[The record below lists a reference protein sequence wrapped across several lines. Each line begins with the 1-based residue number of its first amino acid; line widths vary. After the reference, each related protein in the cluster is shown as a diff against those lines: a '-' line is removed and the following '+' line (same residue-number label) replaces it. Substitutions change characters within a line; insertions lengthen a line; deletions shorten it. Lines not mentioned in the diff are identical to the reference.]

1 MLFDDVVGWESLIVS
16 FKLISLLDILA
27 VDMLVLFFFG
37 LPTSRLDSWL
47 FYFLVP
53 EDNVERLRNIRDM
66 FENTDTQ
73 LDEELQLQK
82 VEKQQPSDKIKD
94 IFLK

>member
-1 MLFDDVVGWESLIVS
+1 
-16 FKLISLLDILA
+16 
-27 VDMLVLFFFG
+27 
-37 LPTSRLDSWL
+37 
-47 FYFLVP
+47 
-53 EDNVERLRNIRDM
+53 LRNIRDM

>member
-1 MLFDDVVGWESLIVS
+1 MIFYVFFPLFILYSSKYTLINS
-16 FKLISLLDILA
+16 IIF
-27 VDMLVLFFFG
+27 VL
-37 LPTSRLDSWL
+37 S
-47 FYFLVP
+47 FLVP

-73 LDEELQLQK
+73 VDEELQLQK
-82 VEKQQPSDKIKD
+82 VEKQQPSDKIKN